1 MGVEAVSEA
10 SFYYAIFG
18 SKSASIANMLSW
30 FTETASPTATLELGI
45 KIDDKRSFT
54 SLEHF
59 TGELAIKAL
68 ADTSFDKLEIKLTG
82 ASRTYGRRV
91 VPQAPSER
99 TVTTAHRFL
108 ELVQPDL
115 HFHIPEN
122 QSFKEGCIYEF
133 PFEFAIPDRMLP
145 HTCRHVVASPLVHTC
160 HTTMPPSFGDHELAD
175 VTDYA
180 PKHASIRYRVV
191 ASVQKTSEAGDC
203 NDIASASEPIRFMP
217 KERVGELDVEGW
229 EPARL
234 SQAEMSTSKLWTKP
248 SGKLA
253 VSSTQ
258 ATRFVLKDFRKSVWR
273 SQLSGCVKIN
283 LVYYPAHNGE
293 KPPEQIDLSAFLRTK
308 TVSAVSP
315 LTQLP
320 SDDPWFGPQVD
331 EHNAPSIILSP
342 HPIETI
348 EWVQGPHEATQSDKD
363 FPAYEAPPAYT
374 TSQNMASKLCYSAQ
388 IKVSL
393 DASSAFL
400 LVPTFHSCLITRA
413 YNLDMKLSLP
423 GSAMGLGPAMQIRL
437 PVQVVSEAAG
447 TRRDSAMCQK
457 EVTGS
462 ELGCDL
468 MCEDLGMTDPEG
480 PPPGYQRTSR

>member
-1 MGVEAVSEA
+1 MGVKAVSEA
-10 SFYYAIFG
+10 SFYYEIFG
-18 SKSASIANMLSW
+18 STSASIANMLSW
-30 FTETASPTATLELGI
+30 FSETASPTATLELGI

-59 TGELAIKAL
+59 SGKLAIKAL
-68 ADTSFDKLEIKLTG
+68 VDTSFDKLDIKLTG

-122 QSFKEGCIYEF
+122 RSFKKGCIYEF

-160 HTTMPPSFGDHELAD
+160 HTSMPPSFGDHELPD

-180 PKHASIRYRVV
+180 PKHASVKYRVV
-191 ASVQKTSEAGDC
+191 ASVQKTSEAGEC
-203 NDIASASEPIRFMP
+203 CEIASASEPIRFMP
-217 KERVGELDVEGW
+217 GERAGESDVVAW

-234 SQAEMSTSKLWTKP
+234 SQAEMSTRRLWTQ
-248 SGKLA
+248 SAGKL
-253 VSSTQ
+253 VVTSVQPTP
-258 ATRFVLKDFRKSVWR
+258 FVLRDFRKSVWR
-273 SQLSGCVKIN
+273 SELSGRVKIN
-283 LVYYPAHNGE
+283 LVFWPANDE
-293 KPPEQIDLSAFLRTK
+293 AKPPGQIDCNASLRTT

-320 SDDPWFGPQVD
+320 SEGPWFGPQTD
-331 EHNAPSIILSP
+331 EHTAPSIILSP
-342 HPIETI
+342 QPTDTI
-348 EWVQGPHEATQSDKD
+348 EWVIGSHEDTKSDED
-363 FPAYEAPPAYT
+363 CPSYEAPPAYAAPH
-374 TSQNMASKLCYSAQ
+374 NMTSKLYYSAQ
-388 IKVSL
+388 ITVSL

-413 YNLDMKLSLP
+413 YDLDLKLSLP
-423 GSAMGLGPAMQIRL
+423 GSAIGLGPAMQIRL
-437 PVQVVSEAAG
+437 PARVVSKAAAM
-447 TRRDSAMCQK
+447 RRDSAVCQK
-457 EVTGS
+457 EVIGS
-462 ELGCDL
+462 ELGYDL
-468 MCEDLGMTDPEG
+468 MCEDLGTTDPEG
-480 PPPGYQRTSR
+480 PPPGYRRTSR